1 MHITTVADTFTVTV
15 LAFIIIAA
23 TVIFVIVCIIIVI
36 AIVHFTLLTWP
47 HLRTFAPR
55 TSHLA
60 SCTAPTHTPRILE
73 C

>member
-47 HLRTFAPR
+47 HLRT
-55 TSHLA
+55 SHLA